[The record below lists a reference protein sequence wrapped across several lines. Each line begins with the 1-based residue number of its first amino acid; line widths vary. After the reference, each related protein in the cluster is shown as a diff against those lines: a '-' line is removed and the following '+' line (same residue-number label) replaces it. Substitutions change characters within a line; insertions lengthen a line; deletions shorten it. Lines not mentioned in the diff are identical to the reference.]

1 MRQVYYSNKMY
12 FVKLPV
18 FETLTETIYNPFEYF
33 KFDSKDEWFRTDL
46 ARSLQQFSYYASL
59 KKLLD
64 KELLAYMREQ
74 KLKQISG
81 FNKRK

>member
-1 MRQVYYSNKMY
+1 MRQVSYSNRMY
-12 FVKLPV
+12 FVKLPI
-18 FETLTETIYNPFEYF
+18 FKTLTETIYNPFSYF
-33 KFDSKDEWFRTDL
+33 KFESFDEWFRTDL
-46 ARSLQQFSYYASL
+46 ARSLQQFPYYASL
-59 KKLLD
+59 KNILD